1 MLTHYQLRR
10 WLAWEVLGKELPR
23 KPPRRSSI
31 LHPNQPA
38 RNGHY
43 RAWIRSLPCEVCGTP
58 CRIEAAHT
66 GPHGLG
72 QKASDYSCIPLCV
85 EHHRAGNDALDKIGR
100 TAFEE
105 RLGLNIAALVKRFNQ
120 LWHNANRLGA

>member
-1 MLTHYQLRR
+1 MGEIRLSGLPHFCADVYTLPMLTHYQLRR
-10 WLAWEVLGKELPR
+10 WLAWEVVGKELPR

-43 RAWIRSLPCEVCGTP
+43 RAWIRSLPCEACGTP
-58 CRIEAAHT
+58 CRVEAAHT

-72 QKASDYSCIPLCV
+72 KGL
-85 EHHRAGNDALDKIGR
+85 
-100 TAFEE
+100 
-105 RLGLNIAALVKRFNQ
+105 RLFLHPIVR
-120 LWHNANRLGA
+120 